1 MLKLA
6 LGRSLSACQRAYQRL
21 AARSGSMFPTQHGLP
36 PETTPSTQHGKRPAP
51 ASEVP
56 TLQNR
61 EIQPRAQGFAAVNE
75 PIETT
80 AYPSSLADPGEH
92 PRKKRGRPSKA
103 EAGLRAAEYAA
114 RGEPYPLPR
123 KPKTQKSSDT
133 PGNTAITF
141 TPVTMGQSETPGGT
155 SSRKRGAKSR
165 TKKAP
170 ADPGLEE
177 ATITT
182 SPSVQDPESMAM
194 AFNPAVQSS
203 EREVARNLPTTTQPL
218 APQETTNPQPKD
230 QGLEPPPQREEA
242 LGNYDVPSQLVS
254 EHSATSETQPS
265 GKGLIPPKQPQ
276 QQLQPED
283 EQKSSN
289 NNE

>member
-1 MLKLA
+1 MLKGA

-21 AARSGSMFPTQHGLP
+21 AARSAPMFPTQYGP
-36 PETTPSTQHGKRPAP
+36 PLETTPLTQHAKRPAP

-75 PIETT
+75 PMETT
-80 AYPSSLADPGEH
+80 AYPSSLADPGDH

-114 RGEPYPLPR
+114 RGETYPLPR
-123 KPKTQKSSDT
+123 KPKTQKSLDT

-155 SSRKRGAKSR
+155 SSRKRGVKSR
-165 TKKAP
+165 TKKAGT
-170 ADPGLEE
+170 DPGPKE
-177 ATITT
+177 AITTT
-182 SPSVQDPESMAM
+182 SPSVQGPESIAM
-194 AFNPAVQSS
+194 GFNPAVHSS
-203 EREVARNLPTTTQPL
+203 ERELSRNLPIASQPL
-218 APQETTNPQPKD
+218 APQETIHPQPKD
-230 QGLEPPPQREEA
+230 KGHELPPQREEA
-242 LGNYDVPSQLVS
+242 MGNYDVPSQLVP
-254 EHSATSETQPS
+254 EHSAMSETQPS
-265 GKGLIPPKQPQ
+265 RESLVPSKQPE